1 MRGQAIEE
9 ESALGKGLMD
19 ERELSLL
26 EVAQTTVCQARRP
39 RRGAR
44 GKVALFDQGHAES
57 ARRSIER
64 STAPDDSA
72 TDDDDID
79 VVVA

>member
-1 MRGQAIEE
+1 
-9 ESALGKGLMD
+9 
-19 ERELSLL
+19 
-26 EVAQTTVCQARRP
+26 
-39 RRGAR
+39 
-44 GKVALFDQGHAES
+44 LFDQGHAES